1 MVFSI
6 ASALPQAAPGAAG
19 GQVGGRPDLA
29 GDQGVIP
36 VQDVQDGA
44 AAGDDGGAQIA
55 QVLGTLYL
63 TTSNVQSIAWP
74 AFAAYAHLTKRS
86 PAYSGCVWRVA
97 TFGSGPTRPPPSPA
111 RWPGGVREFQSAP

>member
-1 MVFSI
+1 
-6 ASALPQAAPGAAG
+6 LPQAAPGAAG

-55 QVLGTLYL
+55 QVLGGTLYL
-63 TTSNVQSIAWP
+63 TTSNVQSAWP
-74 AFAAYAHLTKRS
+74 AFTA
-86 PAYSGCVWRVA
+86 
-97 TFGSGPTRPPPSPA
+97 
-111 RWPGGVREFQSAP
+111 